1 MKPFNWNGLP
11 ISRIAMGCEPL
22 GGTDWGV
29 VDLSLVRRA
38 VAAALDVGVTV
49 FDTADVYGL
58 GRSEEEL
65 SAALGVRRKDAFI
78 ITKFGVRWENESA
91 GGRARTFKDSSPSYL
106 AKALEGSLKRLRIDA
121 IPLYLVHWPD
131 QATPIDDTLAAL
143 EDARQSGKILNFGL
157 SNFDANTVSAASS
170 RNISALEG
178 PYSLLRQDGAE
189 TAFKAAREA
198 GLACV
203 AYGPLAQG
211 LLTGKYAKSSRFES
225 NDRRNRLAQFD
236 PGQWEANA
244 RILARLEEVA
254 RQREKKIAEVA
265 VRWVL
270 DSGLVDIAVVGA
282 KSPEQMIENAGVLNW
297 TLTDEEVADLS
308 QSLGS

>member
-1 MKPFNWNGLP
+1 
-11 ISRIAMGCEPL
+11 MGCEPL

-65 SAALGVRRKDAFI
+65 SAALGARRKDAFI

-106 AKALEGSLKRLRIDA
+106 AQALEGSLKRLRIDA

-143 EDARQSGKILNFGL
+143 ERARQSGKILNFGL
-157 SNFDANTVSAASS
+157 SNFDANAIAAS
-170 RNISALEG
+170 RERISALEG
-178 PYSLLRQDGAE
+178 PYSLLRQDDAGGS
-189 TAFKAAREA
+189 FRAAKEG

-211 LLTGKYAKSSRFES
+211 LLTGKYAKSSKFES

-244 RILARLEEVA
+244 RVLARLEEVGHK
-254 RQREKKIAEVA
+254 REKKIAEVA

-270 DSGLVDIAVVGA
+270 DSGLIDIAVVGA

-297 TLTDEEVADLS
+297 ALTKAEVSYLAESGDS
-308 QSLGS
+308 

>member
-1 MKPFNWNGLP
+1 
-11 ISRIAMGCEPL
+11 MGCEPL

-106 AKALEGSLKRLRIDA
+106 AQALEGSLKRLRIDA

-131 QATPIDDTLAAL
+131 QNIPLDDTLAAL
-143 EDARQSGKILNFGL
+143 EGARQSGKILNFGL
-157 SNFDANTVSAASS
+157 SNFDTNAIAAS
-170 RNISALEG
+170 RKRISALEG
-178 PYSLLRQDGAE
+178 PYSLLRQDDADGS
-189 TAFKAAREA
+189 FQAAKEG

-211 LLTGKYAKSSRFES
+211 LLTGKYAKSSKFES

-254 RQREKKIAEVA
+254 RKREKKIAEVA

-270 DSGLVDIAVVGA
+270 DSGLIDIAVVGA

-297 TLTDEEVADLS
+297 TLTKAEVTYLAERGDS
-308 QSLGS
+308 